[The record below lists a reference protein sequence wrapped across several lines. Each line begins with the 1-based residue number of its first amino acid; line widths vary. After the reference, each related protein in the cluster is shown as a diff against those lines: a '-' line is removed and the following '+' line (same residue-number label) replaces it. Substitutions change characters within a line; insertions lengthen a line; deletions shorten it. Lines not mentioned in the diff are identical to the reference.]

1 MAVSNIEELLV
12 GGAEAPRRSVCSG
25 LRYRRRVSAA
35 ADSTLFDGEAP
46 LAERDRIAALDVLR
60 GFALLGIFIMN
71 MPGFS
76 HSLFALP
83 TPPATALD
91 AAVAALRDLF
101 FAGKFNL
108 LFGFVFGIGFATQ
121 MARLDAAERAHAARL
136 VVAPRRHR
144 AVHVYLRRLAFLAV
158 VAGVHAM
165 LLWSG
170 DVLLV
175 YTIDGLVL
183 LAVRRL
189 GDRGFAAL
197 IVACLLFPAL
207 AETARSSTTMFSPAT
222 ETLLAFELEQL
233 EASNDRAYGHG
244 SFVDAVRETAR
255 VFAWSTRSPYGLF
268 TTLAFCVQMATGIFA
283 GYVVGRRGWLT
294 RHAGAGPPQLVAA
307 ALVVAVVGNAIALV
321 GADTLAPALGVGPAV
336 FVAALARTL
345 GRAALSACYAL
356 AIVRLVGDGTLPPWL
371 RPLQLA
377 GRMPLTNYLLQT
389 LLASFCFYGWGLG
402 WWGRADAAFETAL
415 AIALF
420 TCIQLPFSALWLAR
434 HRAGPLETLWR
445 FFTYGS
451 R

>member
-1 MAVSNIEELLV
+1 MADPTI
-12 GGAEAPRRSVCSG
+12 A
-25 LRYRRRVSAA
+25 
-35 ADSTLFDGEAP
+35 DGEAP
-46 LAERDRIAALDVLR
+46 LAERDRIAALDALR

-76 HSLFALP
+76 HSIFALP
-83 TPPATALD
+83 TPPATATD
-91 AAVAALRDLF
+91 AVVAALRDLL

-121 MARLDAAERAHAARL
+121 MARFENAERLHAARHG
-136 VVAPRRHR
+136 VAPRPHR
-144 AVHVYLRRLAFLAV
+144 AVRVYLRRLAFLAV
-158 VAGVHAM
+158 VAGVHAT
-165 LLWSG
+165 LLWPG
-170 DVLLV
+170 DVLVV
-175 YTIDGLVL
+175 YAVVGLVL
-183 LAVRRL
+183 LALRRL
-189 GDRGFAAL
+189 GDRGFAVL

-207 AETARSSTTMFSPAT
+207 AETTRTAMLSPAS
-222 ETLLAFELEQL
+222 ETLAAFELEQF

-244 SFVDAVRETAR
+244 SFLDAVRETAR
-255 VFAWSTRSPYGLF
+255 IFAWSTRSPFGLY
-268 TTLAFCVQMATGIFA
+268 TYLAFCVQMATGIFA
-283 GYVVGRRGWLT
+283 GYVVGRRGWPM
-294 RHAGAGPPQLVAA
+294 RHAGAGPPRLVAI
-307 ALVVAVVGNAIALV
+307 ALAIAVVGNAIALV
-321 GADTLAPALGVGPAV
+321 GADALAPALGTALAV

-345 GRAALSACYAL
+345 GRAALAACYAL
-356 AIVRLVGDGTLPPWL
+356 AVVRLVGDGTLPHWL

-420 TCIQLPFSALWLAR
+420 VCVELPLSALWLAR
-434 HRAGPLETLWR
+434 HRAGPLEALWR

>member
-1 MAVSNIEELLV
+1 MSAV
-12 GGAEAPRRSVCSG
+12 
-25 LRYRRRVSAA
+25 
-35 ADSTLFDGEAP
+35 ADPTLFDGEAP

-60 GFALLGIFIMN
+60 GFALVGVFIMN

-91 AAVAALRDLF
+91 AAVAALRDLL

-121 MARLDAAERAHAARL
+121 MARLDVAERAHAERRG
-136 VVAPRRHR
+136 VAPRPHR
-144 AVHVYLRRLAFLAV
+144 AVQVYLRRLAFLAV

-165 LLWSG
+165 LLWPG

-175 YTIDGLVL
+175 YAIVGLLL
-183 LAVRRL
+183 LALRRL
-189 GDRGFAAL
+189 DDLGFAIL

-207 AETARSSTTMFSPAT
+207 TETAGATTRMFSPTT
-222 ETLLAFELEQL
+222 ETLVAFELEQL

-268 TTLAFCVQMATGIFA
+268 VTLAFCVQMATGIFA
-283 GYVVGRRGWLT
+283 GYVAGRRGWLT
-294 RHAGAGPPQLVAA
+294 RHAGAGPPRLVAT

-321 GADTLAPALGVGPAV
+321 GADSLAPALGVGPAV
-336 FVAALARTL
+336 FFAALARTL

-356 AIVRLVGDGTLPPWL
+356 AIARLVGAGTVPQWL

-420 TCIQLPFSALWLAR
+420 TCIQLPFSTLWLAR
-434 HRAGPLETLWR
+434 HRAGPLESLWR

>member
-1 MAVSNIEELLV
+1 M
-12 GGAEAPRRSVCSG
+12 
-25 LRYRRRVSAA
+25 SAA
-35 ADSTLFDGEAP
+35 ADPTIADVEAP

-60 GFALLGIFIMN
+60 GCALLGIFIMN

-76 HSLFALP
+76 HSIFALP

-91 AAVAALRDLF
+91 AAVATLRDLL

-121 MARLDAAERAHAARL
+121 TARLEDAERANATRLGAAT
-136 VVAPRRHR
+136 RRHR
-144 AVHVYLRRLAFLAV
+144 AAQVYLRRLAFLAV

-165 LLWSG
+165 LLWPG
-170 DVLLV
+170 DVLVVYALV
-175 YTIDGLVL
+175 GLLL
-183 LAVRRL
+183 LALRRL
-189 GDRGFAAL
+189 DDRGFAIL
-197 IVACLLFPAL
+197 MVGCLLFPAL
-207 AETARSSTTMFSPAT
+207 AETARTTMFSPTT
-222 ETLLAFELEQL
+222 ETIVAFELEQL
-233 EASNDRAYGHG
+233 EASNDRAFGHG

-255 VFAWSTRSPYGLF
+255 VFAWSTRSPFGLF

-283 GYVVGRRGWLT
+283 GYVVGRRGWPA
-294 RHAGAGPPQLVAA
+294 RRAGAGPPQLVAIA
-307 ALVVAVVGNAIALV
+307 IAIAVAGNAIALV
-321 GADTLAPALGVGPAV
+321 GADRLSPALGQASAV

-345 GRAALSACYAL
+345 GRAALAACYAL
-356 AIVRLVGDGTLPPWL
+356 AVVRLVGADAVPHWL

-420 TCIQLPFSALWLAR
+420 VCIQLPFSALWLAR
-434 HRAGPLETLWR
+434 HRAGPLESLWR

>member
-1 MAVSNIEELLV
+1 VRAV
-12 GGAEAPRRSVCSG
+12 
-25 LRYRRRVSAA
+25 
-35 ADSTLFDGEAP
+35 ADPTIADVEAP

-76 HSLFALP
+76 HSIFALP

-91 AAVAALRDLF
+91 AVVAALRDLL

-121 MARLDAAERAHAARL
+121 MARLEDAERAHAARL
-136 VVAPRRHR
+136 GAAPRRHR
-144 AVHVYLRRLAFLAV
+144 AAQIYLRRLAFLAV

-165 LLWSG
+165 LLWPG
-170 DVLLV
+170 DVLVV
-175 YTIDGLVL
+175 YAIVGLLL
-183 LAVRRL
+183 LALRRL
-189 GDRGFAAL
+189 DDRGFAIL

-207 AETARSSTTMFSPAT
+207 AETARTTMFSPTT
-222 ETLLAFELEQL
+222 ETIVAFELEQF
-233 EASNDRAYGHG
+233 EASNDRAFGHG

-255 VFAWSTRSPYGLF
+255 VFAWNTRSPFGLF

-283 GYVVGRRGWLT
+283 GYVVGRRGWPA
-294 RHAGAGPPQLVAA
+294 RHAGAGPPRLVAIA
-307 ALVVAVVGNAIALV
+307 FAIAVVGNAIALV
-321 GADTLAPALGVGPAV
+321 GADALAAALGAAPAV

-345 GRAALSACYAL
+345 GRAALAACYAL
-356 AIVRLVGDGTLPPWL
+356 AVVRLVGAGAVPHWL

-402 WWGRADAAFETAL
+402 WWGRADPAFETAL

-420 TCIQLPFSALWLAR
+420 VCIQLPFSALWLAR
-434 HRAGPLETLWR
+434 HRAGPLESLWR

>member
-1 MAVSNIEELLV
+1 
-12 GGAEAPRRSVCSG
+12 
-25 LRYRRRVSAA
+25 LRYRRRVSAV
-35 ADSTLFDGEAP
+35 ADPTIADVEAP

-76 HSLFALP
+76 HSIFALP
-83 TPPATALD
+83 TPPASALD
-91 AAVAALRDLF
+91 AVVATLRDLL

-121 MARLDAAERAHAARL
+121 MTRLEDAERAHAARL
-136 VVAPRRHR
+136 GAAPRRHR
-144 AVHVYLRRLAFLAV
+144 AVQVYLRRLAFLAV

-165 LLWSG
+165 LLWPG
-170 DVLLV
+170 DVLVV
-175 YTIDGLVL
+175 YAIVGLLL
-183 LAVRRL
+183 LALRRL
-189 GDRGFAAL
+189 DDRGFAIL

-207 AETARSSTTMFSPAT
+207 AETARTTMFSATT
-222 ETLLAFELEQL
+222 ETIVAFELEQL
-233 EASNDRAYGHG
+233 EASNDRAFGHG

-283 GYVVGRRGWLT
+283 GYVVGRRGWPT
-294 RHAGAGPPQLVAA
+294 RRAGTGPPRLVAIA
-307 ALVVAVVGNAIALV
+307 FAIAVVGNAIALV
-321 GADTLAPALGVGPAV
+321 GAEPLAPALGAAPAV

-345 GRAALSACYAL
+345 GRAALAACYAL
-356 AIVRLVGDGTLPPWL
+356 AVVRLVGAGAVSQWL

-434 HRAGPLETLWR
+434 HRAGPLESLWR
-445 FFTYGS
+445 YFTYGS

>member
-1 MAVSNIEELLV
+1 
-12 GGAEAPRRSVCSG
+12 
-25 LRYRRRVSAA
+25 VSAA
-35 ADSTLFDGEAP
+35 ADPTLFDGEAP

-76 HSLFALP
+76 HSVFALP

-91 AAVAALRDLF
+91 AAVAALRDLL

-108 LFGFVFGIGFATQ
+108 LFGFVFGIGFAGQ
-121 MARLDAAERAHAARL
+121 MARLDDAEQARAARL
-136 VVAPRRHR
+136 GVAPRRHR
-144 AVHVYLRRLAFLAV
+144 AAHVYLRRLAFLAV

-165 LLWSG
+165 LLWPG

-175 YTIDGLVL
+175 YAVVGLLL
-183 LAVRRL
+183 LALRRL
-189 GDRGFAAL
+189 DDRGFALL

-207 AETARSSTTMFSPAT
+207 AETARSATTMFSPTT
-222 ETLLAFELEQL
+222 ETIVAFELEQL

-268 TTLAFCVQMATGIFA
+268 TYLAFCVQMATGIFA
-283 GYVVGRRGWLT
+283 GFVAGRRGWPA
-294 RHAGAGPPQLVAA
+294 RFAGAGPPRLVAVA
-307 ALVVAVVGNAIALV
+307 FAVVVVGNAIALV
-321 GADTLAPALGVGPAV
+321 GADALAPWLGAAPAA
-336 FVAALARTL
+336 FITALARTL

-356 AIVRLVGDGTLPPWL
+356 AVVRLVGAGPVPHWL
-371 RPLQLA
+371 RALQLA

-389 LLASFCFYGWGLG
+389 LLATFCFYGWGLG

-420 TCIQLPFSALWLAR
+420 VCIQLPFSALWLAR
-434 HRAGPLETLWR
+434 HRAGPLESLWR
-445 FFTYGS
+445 SFTYGS

>member
-1 MAVSNIEELLV
+1 
-12 GGAEAPRRSVCSG
+12 

-35 ADSTLFDGEAP
+35 ADPTIADVEAP

-60 GFALLGIFIMN
+60 GCALLGIFIMN

-76 HSLFALP
+76 HSIFALP

-91 AAVAALRDLF
+91 AAVATLRDLL

-121 MARLDAAERAHAARL
+121 MARLEDAERANATRL
-136 VVAPRRHR
+136 GAAPRRHR
-144 AVHVYLRRLAFLAV
+144 AAQVYLRRLAFLAV

-165 LLWSG
+165 LLWPG
-170 DVLLV
+170 DVLVVYALV
-175 YTIDGLVL
+175 GLLL
-183 LAVRRL
+183 LALRRL
-189 GDRGFAAL
+189 DDRGFAIL
-197 IVACLLFPAL
+197 MVACLLFPAL
-207 AETARSSTTMFSPAT
+207 AETARTTMFSPTT
-222 ETLLAFELEQL
+222 ETIVAFELEQL
-233 EASNDRAYGHG
+233 EASNDRAFGHG

-255 VFAWSTRSPYGLF
+255 VFAWSTRSPFGLF

-283 GYVVGRRGWLT
+283 GYVVGRRGWPA
-294 RHAGAGPPQLVAA
+294 RRAGAGPPQAGRRSPSPSPSPATPSRSSAPTGSRRRSARQARCSSPRWRERSAA
-307 ALVVAVVGNAIALV
+307 PRSPRATRSRSSASSAPDAV
-321 GADTLAPALGVGPAV
+321 PH
-336 FVAALARTL
+336 
-345 GRAALSACYAL
+345 
-356 AIVRLVGDGTLPPWL
+356 WL

-420 TCIQLPFSALWLAR
+420 VCIQLPFSALWLAR
-434 HRAGPLETLWR
+434 HRAGPLESLWR

>member
-1 MAVSNIEELLV
+1 M
-12 GGAEAPRRSVCSG
+12 
-25 LRYRRRVSAA
+25 SAA
-35 ADSTLFDGEAP
+35 ADPTIADVEAP

-60 GFALLGIFIMN
+60 GCALLGIFIMN

-76 HSLFALP
+76 HSIFALP

-91 AAVAALRDLF
+91 AAVATLRDLL

-121 MARLDAAERAHAARL
+121 TARLEDAERANATRLGAAT
-136 VVAPRRHR
+136 RRHR
-144 AVHVYLRRLAFLAV
+144 AAQVYLRRLAFLAV

-165 LLWSG
+165 LLWPG
-170 DVLLV
+170 DVLVVYALV
-175 YTIDGLVL
+175 GLLL
-183 LAVRRL
+183 LALRRL
-189 GDRGFAAL
+189 DDRGFAIL
-197 IVACLLFPAL
+197 MVGCLLFPAL
-207 AETARSSTTMFSPAT
+207 AETARTTMFSPTT
-222 ETLLAFELEQL
+222 ETIVAFELEQL
-233 EASNDRAYGHG
+233 EASNDRAFGHG

-255 VFAWSTRSPYGLF
+255 VFAWSTRSPFGLF

-283 GYVVGRRGWLT
+283 GYVVGRRGWPA
-294 RHAGAGPPQLVAA
+294 RRAGAGPPQLVAIA
-307 ALVVAVVGNAIALV
+307 IAVAVAGNAIALV
-321 GADTLAPALGVGPAV
+321 GADRLSPALGQASAV

-345 GRAALSACYAL
+345 GRAALAACYAL
-356 AIVRLVGDGTLPPWL
+356 AVVRLVGADAVPHWL

-420 TCIQLPFSALWLAR
+420 VCIQLPFSALWLAR
-434 HRAGPLETLWR
+434 HRAGPLESLWR